1 MPGAA
6 PCLWTFLGV
15 RPCLAMPRN
24 ALWALAL
31 ACASVP
37 HAGAVSQTPLP
48 TGVLLTSTLLSRN
61 NSKANDTATG
71 FDNWLVPAAS
81 CTNGCV
87 RAPGR
92 APLA

>member
-1 MPGAA
+1 
-6 PCLWTFLGV
+6 
-15 RPCLAMPRN
+15 MPRT

-37 HAGAVSQTPLP
+37 RVDCVSQTPLP
-48 TGVLLTSTLLSRN
+48 TGTLLTSTLLSRN
-61 NSKANDTATG
+61 NSKANDSTTG

-87 RAPGR
+87 RAAAR
-92 APLA
+92 APTL